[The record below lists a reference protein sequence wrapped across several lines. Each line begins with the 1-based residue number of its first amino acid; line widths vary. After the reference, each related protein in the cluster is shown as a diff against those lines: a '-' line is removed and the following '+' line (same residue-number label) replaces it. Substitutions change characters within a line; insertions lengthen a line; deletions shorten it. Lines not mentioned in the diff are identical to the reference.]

1 MSVIQEVLL
10 SDNRSAVQITE
21 IDEGHK
27 LEIIMPVTPCLLTHI
42 AFLVKDTQR
51 ANQSFQLLTIETRKN
66 EVDDFTIGQDWKV
79 PSLEPQV
86 EFQNSGTNVLL
97 PCLAV
102 TYGVRITFISPGMKK
117 QEECENYRIKPSETM
132 KNFLDC
138 YAAFSLVGFN
148 LNLSPSASHVVPLLN
163 IAAKLINSPESAESD
178 FLAGLALMSARRF
191 VQAAEFIRRAEK
203 RLIGAQD
210 IPIRSPRHLGTPP
223 FKAPAA
229 TNNKRL
235 LKAAKYELL
244 IVEGFNQHGQILD
257 KLIAY
262 QRATEM
268 FLGGCELDAVSLNS
282 DVYTCLI
289 NLQPHLA
296 RLLLRNLQDKLEPL
310 RISCVRG
317 LEFLIENLGC
327 GLGNQLPLILK
338 SVIKTYPL
346 GNLHLQADSFNTSLV
361 STTSLLE
368 SPYRDEP
375 SQNIVDAY
383 NRLMETFLSILTS
396 ASSQLLHTIMNDIL
410 SHYLQISDL
419 PKELRIYL
427 LRCAEKI
434 TQICEGD
441 IEYSSTLLNVILC
454 MKNTEH
460 VAEHANRLWETI
472 KLKVLP
478 YYTSIRLQGIVQW
491 LSELMSSESEEENI
505 PCLLEVVQLISH
517 KEQPSSLIKTR
528 SRPRPELQP
537 LLTSLFYWLD
547 YAASSQDRIELFQQ
561 VWQSLVIVAEHF
573 VDVSLIRFMM
583 PLLIKTKDYCQQAS
597 PPLAMLKFLQIVL
610 GDMKS
615 ETLVYEFILDFLP
628 IFCQIVPSNVQDEVF
643 TVLNLM
649 LQLVGGGLT
658 EELLKIVIDTLLDQ
672 YTVKSNSQKQSK
684 NCLISLILE
693 NQKYLEI
700 SLDYCLIH
708 NEERKFDLDR
718 VDKQRVLLEHDY
730 FIEKL
735 TFLIEILGMLD
746 NTHASVVFSRIS
758 LMQEVIDKLVSCK
771 DSHIRIRGL
780 EVLRLLG
787 ELSLACDGEESL
799 EVSRCIMNS
808 TRTQLEKNTD
818 SKMVFF
824 SLQLIDL
831 VFKHL
836 LPPRARDKK
845 YQEMRTV
852 EALKLWGCMQPH
864 IVSPWSNIRS
874 ITFAVMCS
882 WVQVELSDLRPAV
895 QTKLKSS
902 LLPLLLSLLSSK
914 ESENRAGALNILGS
928 FCGLNVSKSER
939 INAESFKKH
948 SDYIPIAIWEQVYH
962 LQNDWD
968 LTIREAS
975 VVLVQLCSPRE
986 AVKHFSQVQREE
998 LSLRL
1003 MTHYDEECTSFST
1016 ESQDELFWVDSY
1028 SPKEI
1033 TELISIFMT
1042 DTRNPSQ
1049 LWNEPRENRED
1060 DASKEPTEDV
1070 KNEDEEES
1078 LEQLGVID
1086 LEDEEL
1092 LEGCDDETN
1101 SFPVIKNAYARR
1113 KGQQKP
1119 TVETQEDHTW
1129 SRPWRP
1135 HNASFRPFTPPAKL
1149 QVDKEVEELTK
1160 AVALISR
1167 EEVAKQPRP
1176 SSRIEYRQERPS
1188 NSPSNYSPPSQMA
1201 PSPPES
1207 KDLPLFDYE
1216 EDTAIL
1222 HARHTSIEELN
1233 EMLDDHTPKIRDD
1246 ALRLSPRTPR
1256 RRIEQEL
1263 SQRLKQLISSTNQP
1277 ALSKIY
1283 MQKPDLA
1290 IFKKKTKPP
1299 SLNNSMT
1306 RNRRGSAR
1314 LSRTPN
1320 SKSKTSRGRRSDE
1333 EEE

>member
-1 MSVIQEVLL
+1 MSIVQEVPL
-10 SDNRSAVQITE
+10 SDNRSAIQIQDT
-21 IDEGHK
+21 DEGHK
-27 LEIIMPVTPCLLTHI
+27 IEITMPVTSCLLTHI

-66 EVDDFTIGQDWKV
+66 EADDFTIGQDWQV

-86 EFQNSGTNVLL
+86 EFQASGTQVLL

-102 TYGVRITFISPGMKK
+102 AYAIRITFISPCYRKS
-117 QEECENYRIKPSETM
+117 EENEGYRPKASNTI
-132 KNFLDC
+132 KNFLEC
-138 YAAFSLVGFN
+138 YSAFSLVGFN

-163 IAAKLINSPESAESD
+163 IAARLNNTPESADSD

-191 VQAAEFIRRAEK
+191 VQAAEFLRRAEK

-268 FLGGCELDAVSLNS
+268 FLGGCELEAVSLSS
-282 DVYTCLI
+282 DVYTCLL

-310 RISCVRG
+310 RIACVRG

-327 GLGNQLPLILK
+327 ALGNQIPMILK
-338 SVIKTYPL
+338 SAIKTYPL
-346 GNLHLQADSFNTSLV
+346 ANLIPVDSFNTSLV
-361 STTSLLE
+361 SNTSLIE
-368 SPYRDEP
+368 TPFKDEP
-375 SQNIVDAY
+375 SQSLIDAY
-383 NRLMETFLSILTS
+383 NRLMETFLTILSS
-396 ASSQLLHTIMNDIL
+396 ASSSILHGIFHDIL

-427 LRCAEKI
+427 LRCADKI

-454 MKNTEH
+454 MKNTED
-460 VAEHANRLWETI
+460 VSEHANRLWETI
-472 KLKVLP
+472 KQKVLP
-478 YYTSIRLQGIVQW
+478 YYTSTRLQGIVQW
-491 LSELMSSESEEENI
+491 LSEMMSSESEEENI

-517 KEQPSSLIKTR
+517 KEQPSSLIKTKP
-528 SRPRPELQP
+528 RPRPELQP

-561 VWQSLVIVAEHF
+561 VWQSLVVVADHF
-573 VDVSLIRFMM
+573 VDVSLIRFLM
-583 PLLIKTKDYCQQAS
+583 PLLIKTKEYCQQAS

-615 ETLVYEFILDFLP
+615 ENLVYEFILDFLP
-628 IFCQIVPSNVQDEVF
+628 VFCQILPSNVQDEVF
-643 TVLNLM
+643 SVLNLM
-649 LQLVGGGLT
+649 LQLVGAGLT
-658 EELLKIVIDTLLDQ
+658 EELLKTVIDTLLDQ
-672 YTVKSNSQKQSK
+672 YTVKSNSQKKSK
-684 NCLISLILE
+684 NYLISLILE
-693 NQKYLEI
+693 NHKYLEI

-708 NEERKFDLDR
+708 NNERKFDLDR

-730 FIEKL
+730 FMEKL
-735 TFLIEILGMLD
+735 TFSIEILGMLD
-746 NTHASVVFSRIS
+746 SSHAPIVFSRIS
-758 LMQEVIDKLVSCK
+758 SLPEVVEKLVSSR

-787 ELSLACDGEESL
+787 ELSLACEGEESL

-808 TRTQLEKNTD
+808 TRIQLEKNLD

-836 LPPRARDKK
+836 LPPRPRDKK

-852 EALKLWGCMQPH
+852 EALKLWACMQPH
-864 IVSPWSNIRS
+864 INSPWSNIRS
-874 ITFAVMCS
+874 IAFAVMCS
-882 WVQVELSDLRPAV
+882 WVQVELADLRVAV
-895 QTKLKSS
+895 QAKLKST

-928 FCGLNVSKSER
+928 FCGLSSAKNDR
-939 INAESFKKH
+939 ISSESFKKH
-948 SDYIPIAIWEQVYH
+948 SEHIPIAIWEQVYH

-975 VVLVQLCSPRE
+975 IVLIQLCAPRE

-1003 MTHYDEECTSFST
+1003 MTQFDEEGSSLST

-1028 SPKEI
+1028 SCKEI
-1033 TELISIFMT
+1033 SELISMFRT
-1042 DTRNPSQ
+1042 DSRNPAQ
-1049 LWNEPRENRED
+1049 LWNEQRENRED
-1060 DASKEPTEDV
+1060 EASKEPTEDV

-1113 KGQQKP
+1113 KGQQRP
-1119 TVETQEDHTW
+1119 TVEAQEDHTW

-1135 HNASFRPFTPPAKL
+1135 SNASFRPFTPPAKL
-1149 QVDKEVEELTK
+1149 QVDKEVEELSK
-1160 AVALISR
+1160 VAASNASQDYR
-1167 EEVAKQPRP
+1167 VPRP
-1176 SSRIEYRQERPS
+1176 SSRSEHRIDRPS
-1188 NSPSNYSPPSQMA
+1188 NSPSNYSPPRQMA
-1201 PSPPES
+1201 PSPPET
-1207 KDLPLFDYE
+1207 KDLPSFDYE
-1216 EDTAIL
+1216 EETSL
-1222 HARHTSIEELN
+1222 SHVRHTSIEELN
-1233 EMLDDHTPKIRDD
+1233 TFLEDHVPKLKEDSIRI
-1246 ALRLSPRTPR
+1246 SPRTPR
-1256 RRIEQEL
+1256 KRIEQEL
-1263 SQRLKQLISSTNQP
+1263 SQRLKQLIASSNQP

-1299 SLNNSMT
+1299 SLNSSMT
-1306 RNRRGSAR
+1306 RNRRGAVR

-1320 SKSKTSRGRRSDE
+1320 SKSKSSRGRRSEDE
-1333 EEE
+1333 EE